1 VPWAFEDG
9 RIAVAAAEYEA
20 ENQLRLIY
28 ETILEIQTFALL
40 VYQSIA
46 NLFRKPRY
54 FQDTFQQMEA
64 VGVNSLTIIALT
76 GFFTGG
82 VLALQTSKS
91 LQSFGAVNLTG
102 QLVALSLIREL
113 GPVLTALMIA
123 GRVGSGIASQLGS
136 MVVTEQVDAMRALG
150 TDPTKKLVTPRMIA
164 CTTMVP
170 LLTVMANLFGLIGGW
185 VVSSYTLKLNTN
197 LYWSTALRSVEY
209 IDALEGLTKPFAFG
223 FIVGMVGCYF
233 GLKTV
238 GGTRGV
244 GRSTTQSVVFASV
257 MVIITDFFISK
268 IMVELRF

>member
-1 VPWAFEDG
+1 M
-9 RIAVAAAEYEA
+9 
-20 ENQLRLIY
+20 RLIY
-28 ETILEIQTFALL
+28 NTIYEVQAFTVL
-40 VYQSIA
+40 VYQTVA

-64 VGVNSLTIIALT
+64 VGVSSLVIIALT

-170 LLTVMANLFGLIGGW
+170 LLTVMADLFGLIGGW
-185 VVSSYTLKLNTN
+185 IVSFYTLKLNTN

-223 FIVGMVGCYF
+223 FIVGMIGCYF
-233 GLKTV
+233 GLRTI

-244 GRSTTQSVVFASV
+244 GKSTTQAVVFASV

>member
-1 VPWAFEDG
+1 M
-9 RIAVAAAEYEA
+9 
-20 ENQLRLIY
+20 RLIY
-28 ETILEIQTFALL
+28 KAIYEVQSFTLLTFSAA
-40 VYQSIA
+40 A
-46 NLFRKPRY
+46 NLFRTPRY

-64 VGVNSLTIIALT
+64 VGVSSLTIIALT

-82 VLALQTSKS
+82 VLALQTSNS

-150 TDPTKKLVTPRMIA
+150 TDPTKKLVTPRLVA

-170 LLTVMANLFGLIGGW
+170 LLTVMADLFGLIGGW
-185 VVSSYTLKLNTN
+185 IVSSYTLKLNTN

-223 FIVGMVGCYF
+223 FIIGMVGCYF
-233 GLKTV
+233 GLRTV

-244 GRSTTQSVVFASV
+244 GQSTTQAVVFASV
-257 MVIITDFFISK
+257 LVIITDFFISK
-268 IMVELRF
+268 IIVELRF